1 MVDLVG
7 TRIRIVIIDD
17 HVMVRAGLRML
28 IEQDPALHVVG
39 DASDLS
45 SAVSLAAR
53 TQPDVIL
60 LDLDMAGQNGLD
72 ILPDLQMVA
81 AQSQVLVLTGI
92 RDPAA
97 HREAIRRGALGV
109 LNKEH
114 AADILIKAIHKVQA
128 GEVWLDRVAMAH
140 LLADLRST
148 TTPLNPDPEQE
159 KVAALSDREREVL
172 DLVSQGLKNREIAE
186 RLFISDHTVRHH
198 VAAIFMKLGVSSRLE
213 LILYAYRH
221 HLARP
226 PGVAT

>member
-1 MVDLVG
+1 
-7 TRIRIVIIDD
+7 
-17 HVMVRAGLRML
+17 
-28 IEQDPALHVVG
+28 
-39 DASDLS
+39 
-45 SAVSLAAR
+45 
-53 TQPDVIL
+53 
-60 LDLDMAGQNGLD
+60 
-72 ILPDLQMVA
+72 
-81 AQSQVLVLTGI
+81 
-92 RDPAA
+92 
-97 HREAIRRGALGV
+97 V

-128 GEVWLDRVAMAH
+128 GEVWLDRVEMAH

-198 VAAIFMKLGVSSRLE
+198 VAAIFVKLGVSSRLE

-221 HLARP
+221 HLAKP

>member
-7 TRIRIVIIDD
+7 TPIRIVIIDD

-39 DASDLS
+39 EASDLS
-45 SAVSLAAR
+45 TAVPLAAR

-72 ILPDLQMVA
+72 ILPDLQAVA

-97 HREAIRRGALGV
+97 HRDAIRRGALGV

-114 AADILIKAIHKVQA
+114 AADILLKAIHKVQA

-148 TTPLNPDPEQE
+148 TTPQYPDPEQE

-198 VAAIFMKLGVSSRLE
+198 VAAIFVKLGVSSRLE

-221 HLARP
+221 HLAKP
-226 PGVAT
+226 PGVTT